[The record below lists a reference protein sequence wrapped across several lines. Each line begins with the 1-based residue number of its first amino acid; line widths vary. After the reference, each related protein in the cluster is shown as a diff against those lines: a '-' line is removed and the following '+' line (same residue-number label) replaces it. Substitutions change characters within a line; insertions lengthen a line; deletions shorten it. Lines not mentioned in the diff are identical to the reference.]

1 MPPPPIIPNTVYC
14 WMPGLVD
21 KFIQYNGIDF
31 EDQGEVG
38 WGFSGLVLKSLHRP
52 TNHIVARKIIHETPR
67 KRRELKVTHK
77 EVEFYR
83 KMAGTGTGNFV
94 ECFGV
99 MPVGGKGH
107 IHGGLV
113 FEFMDFGSLSDFQIA
128 QNHRPI
134 PEQIILHIAQNL
146 LQACANLETLQI
158 VHRDIKPSNILFNS
172 QGEVKLCDFG
182 EACFRWESERDGCEC
197 GRMAGSTAYM
207 SPERLAGLDH
217 SHPADIWSVGLVL
230 LELTSDNFPFST
242 TTNADSSNASFD
254 ADCSIIELWEM
265 VMETDPLPSVSLNK
279 YSKELGLLVDLCM
292 KKDPKARPSA
302 DQLLSSFAQLFEMKS
317 SKEQFINFIK
327 QQ

>member
-1 MPPPPIIPNTVYC
+1 
-14 WMPGLVD
+14 MPGLID
-21 KFIQYNGIDF
+21 KFAKYNGTDF

-38 WGFSGLVLKSLHRP
+38 WGYSGLVLKSLHRP
-52 TNHIVARKIIHETPR
+52 TNHIVARKIIHESPR
-67 KRRELKVTHK
+67 KRRELQVTHK

-83 KMAGTGTGNFV
+83 KMAGVGTGNFV

-113 FEFMDFGSLSDFQIA
+113 FEFMDAGSLSDFQIS
-128 QNHRPI
+128 QNHRPV
-134 PEQIILHIAQNL
+134 PEPIILRIAQNL
-146 LQACANLETLQI
+146 LQACSALETLQI

-172 QGEVKLCDFG
+172 AGEVKLCDFG
-182 EACFRWESERDGCEC
+182 EACFRWESEGREGCES

-230 LELTSDNFPFST
+230 LELTSDNFPFAIVS
-242 TTNADSSNASFD
+242 ASDASDASFD

-265 VMETDPLPSVSLNK
+265 VMETDPLPSVALDK
-279 YSKELGLLVDLCM
+279 YSQELKLLVDLCM
-292 KKDPKARPSA
+292 KRDPKSRLSA
-302 DQLLSSFAQLFEMKS
+302 NQLLAKFAHLFDKNS
-317 SKEQFINFIK
+317 ASKEQFGNFITSHSRIIH
-327 QQ
+327 